1 MQMRIKVR
9 KMSGNNRDVKINDH
23 YPEFKPSFDPKELYP
38 DAEVV
43 SELNALT
50 AKILNQ
56 QWTEEEA
63 WLRRVSVPL
72 IDEGYRL
79 GELTFIISTDR
90 FWRKGKPLRALLPSK
105 DINPLVLAA
114 RRWWRKYFPYR
125 LPNGTLYSTVSKE
138 EVVIKK

>member
-1 MQMRIKVR
+1 MTQPIDPRT
-9 KMSGNNRDVKINDH
+9 VKIND
-23 YPEFKPSFDPKELYP
+23 PFPAFKPSFSPKELYP

-90 FWRKGKPLRALLPSK
+90 FWRKDKPLRALLPRK
-105 DINPLVLAA
+105 DVNPLVLMVRRQW
-114 RRWWRKYFPYR
+114 RRWFPYR
-125 LPNGTLYSTVSKE
+125 LPNGQLYSKIACE
-138 EVVIKK
+138 EVKLR